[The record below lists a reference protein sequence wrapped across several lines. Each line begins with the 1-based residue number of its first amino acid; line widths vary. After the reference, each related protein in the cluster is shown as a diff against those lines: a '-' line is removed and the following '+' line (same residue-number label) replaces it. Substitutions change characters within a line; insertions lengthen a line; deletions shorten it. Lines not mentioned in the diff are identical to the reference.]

1 MGTACRSTRSPA
13 SPTPQTTSRAA
24 DRRPRAASAARCA
37 AAPRLFASNASC
49 AAAGAGR
56 DALETAGAAWAGRDA
71 LETAGAA
78 PSGQLS
84 AFSLQPHRLLALKRP
99 RRAEPSSG
107 RTPGRSRPRP
117 SLTWVG
123 PKMQTA
129 DRRPIYS
136 AGAGV
141 EGSRPFG
148 LRALRQSGLNSRCS
162 TTMPLQL
169 TSVASE
175 RGGVP
180 DCRRVSVVAGPRERR
195 ESALW
200 RPNVN

>member
-49 AAAGAGR
+49 A
-56 DALETAGAAWAGRDA
+56 AAWAGRDA